1 MSFHFENCFKRVYDS
16 MSYRDFLL
24 LLSPQHHSSLLAR
37 RRAEMI
43 ISRVRLVALL
53 FTVMTP
59 LWIVVDVASLSWPIW
74 GWLSVERLVASI
86 TFALLVRLYP
96 HSTSLRHAYR
106 ALALLFIIPSL
117 FFLGSNFVLAHY
129 QVEALGK
136 IALDGYAFLPFVMLA
151 GLSIFPLTALEGLIF
166 AAPIL
171 GAQVLA
177 IGLDFATLTWYDA
190 DRIATFWLLS
200 LLASVAT
207 VSGMS
212 QLRLMYQLNRQAA
225 HDPLTDCFNRNS
237 GEELL
242 SIHFSLSRR
251 QDQPLSLMF
260 FDLDHFKS
268 INDTYGHEVGDWVLQ
283 NAAMQLR
290 ESIRNEDILIRWGG
304 EEFLLLLPNI
314 DKAGAIHLADRLKSQ
329 HFGYRPDKTPVTAS
343 IGIAE
348 RKSDH
353 LERVHDLVELADQRM
368 YVAKQ
373 NGRDRFISEGGELQ
387 AAASTVN

>member
-1 MSFHFENCFKRVYDS
+1 MTIHFETWLRRVYDS

-24 LLSPQHHSSLLAR
+24 LLSPKQHSSLLAR

-53 FTVMTP
+53 FAVMTP
-59 LWIVVDVASLSWPIW
+59 LWIVVDIFSLSWPIW
-74 GWLSVERLVASI
+74 GWLSVERLIASI
-86 TFALLVRLYP
+86 AFALLVRLYP
-96 HSTSLRHAYR
+96 HSTNLRDAYR
-106 ALALLFIIPSL
+106 ALALLFVIPSL
-117 FFLGSNFVLAHY
+117 FFLGSNFVLASY

-177 IGLDFATLTWYDA
+177 IGLNFATLTWYDA

-242 SIHFSLSRR
+242 SIHFSLARR

-260 FDLDHFKS
+260 FDLDRFKS
-268 INDTYGHEVGDWVLQ
+268 VNDTYGHEVGDWVLQ
-283 NAAMQLR
+283 NAATQLR
-290 ESIRNEDILIRWGG
+290 QSIRSEDILIRWGG

-314 DKAGAIHLADRLKSQ
+314 DKTGAIHLAKRLQKQ
-329 HFGYRPDKTPVTAS
+329 HFGYRPDNAPVTAS

-348 RKSDH
+348 RQVDR
-353 LERVHDLVELADQRM
+353 LDRVHDLVELADQRM

-373 NGRDRFISEGGELQ
+373 TGRDRFVSEGGGVHV
-387 AAASTVN
+387 AATTA